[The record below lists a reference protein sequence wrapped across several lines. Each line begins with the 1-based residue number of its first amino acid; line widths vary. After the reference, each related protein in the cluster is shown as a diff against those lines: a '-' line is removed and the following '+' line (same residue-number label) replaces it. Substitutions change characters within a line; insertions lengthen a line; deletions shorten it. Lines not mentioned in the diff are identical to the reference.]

1 MARNIWAISISK
13 IFSKFPTAGRLVI
26 WEPWPAVDLLQFL
39 IKCQHPWLR
48 TLRPTW
54 IVADSYISAITR
66 VLIYQW
72 IWKIRQRKRSF
83 VHEMLSVAHTWAAI
97 SNSCLPISNYVTTQL
112 KRFIARTAHFLVL
125 RLFDSR
131 VWALFSRQILS
142 FQLAHNRAFMIFFS
156 PSKLKHSLETS
167 HCLETFF
174 RVLSTFKVIY
184 IWR

>member
-13 IFSKFPTAGRLVI
+13 IFSKCPTAGHLVI

-54 IVADSYISAITR
+54 IVADSYISTITR

-72 IWKIRQRKRSF
+72 IWKFRQRKRSF

-125 RLFDSR
+125 RLVDSR
-131 VWALFSRQILS
+131 VWVLFSRREILG
-142 FQLAHNRAFMIFFS
+142 FQLAHNWAFMIFFS
-156 PSKLKHSLETS
+156 LQIKAFFRNKSLFRN
-167 HCLETFF
+167 FF
-174 RVLSTFKVIY
+174 RVLSTFKVVY